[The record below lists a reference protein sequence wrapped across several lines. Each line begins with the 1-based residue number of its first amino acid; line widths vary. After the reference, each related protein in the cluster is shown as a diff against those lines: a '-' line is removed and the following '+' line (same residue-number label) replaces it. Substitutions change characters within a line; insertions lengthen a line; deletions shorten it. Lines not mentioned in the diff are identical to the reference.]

1 MSSHIL
7 TNVYFLRFFRV
18 LSSIGWPALCMWP
31 ATLPTCQQLAR
42 PTCQWKVTASPWPDS
57 CAAASLVCPTS
68 STRPRSGPTWA
79 TWTQSSGRRLTD
91 SSETFPS
98 RRSSTKSTKLFSKI
112 SSRTR
117 SMTHQSW
124 TDQGNKSK
132 PTTATTTKPT
142 KAYLNGTSTLQ
153 NWQKTK
159 AYQITNTLTA
169 CSLKA
174 EASAEVKTPSSPCS
188 PMSTYLLW
196 SHTTTNEADA
206 MVNEALILNH

>member
-1 MSSHIL
+1 MRDICHFAKSWVAISSL
-7 TNVYFLRFFRV
+7 MFNFSAFFRV
-18 LSSIGWPALCMWP
+18 LSSIGWPALYMWP

-42 PTCQWKVTASPWPDS
+42 PTCQWKATASPWPDS
-57 CAAASLVCPTS
+57 CAAASLACPTS

-132 PTTATTTKPT
+132 PKTITKPT
-142 KAYLNGTSTLQ
+142 KDYLDKTTSRS

-159 AYQITNTLTA
+159 AA
-169 CSLKA
+169 CSLKV
-174 EASAEVKTPSSPCS
+174 EASAEVTPPPPAHYAIPCQHICFDRI
-188 PMSTYLLW
+188 PLL
-196 SHTTTNEADA
+196 TRLMQRCTR
-206 MVNEALILNH
+206 L

>member
-1 MSSHIL
+1 MF
-7 TNVYFLRFFRV
+7 NFFAFFRV
-18 LSSIGWPALCMWP
+18 LSSIGWPALYMWP

-42 PTCQWKVTASPWPDS
+42 PTCQWKATASPWPDS

-91 SSETFPS
+91 SSETSPS

-174 EASAEVKTPSSPCS
+174 EASTEEKNSVHYAVPCQHICFDRTPLQTRLMQWC
-188 PMSTYLLW
+188 TRL
-196 SHTTTNEADA
+196 
-206 MVNEALILNH
+206 

>member
-1 MSSHIL
+1 M
-7 TNVYFLRFFRV
+7 YFN
-18 LSSIGWPALCMWP
+18 
-31 ATLPTCQQLAR
+31 
-42 PTCQWKVTASPWPDS
+42 
-57 CAAASLVCPTS
+57 
-68 STRPRSGPTWA
+68 
-79 TWTQSSGRRLTD
+79 
-91 SSETFPS
+91 E
-98 RRSSTKSTKLFSKI
+98 LFSKI

-174 EASAEVKTPSSPCS
+174 EASTEEKKPSSLCS

-206 MVNEALILNH
+206 KVYEALILNHLINIFITSRDNFWAKNYESSWHSAMSDANHFQLSWWYDAWDAKMPWNETPTFVVS